1 MQIRFHS
8 PEEMARGR
16 AIRDASYEQMREAR
30 ARTRLIEAQARA
42 AERRLVGRRVVL
54 VVVLVALIAF
64 GLGVTAG
71 RAAAQ
76 SASYWCSVDISS
88 RTRTTVDITL
98 RNAGDGR
105 CRFVTAH
112 RCGRDIRMR
121 RVVVLHGEHRVGL
134 GIDCQ
139 TLRLRG
145 LRAEVLQ

>member
-1 MQIRFHS
+1 MK
-8 PEEMARGR
+8 AL
-16 AIRDASYEQMREAR
+16 AVL
-30 ARTRLIEAQARA
+30 LILA
-42 AERRLVGRRVVL
+42 ATL
-54 VVVLVALIAF
+54 
-64 GLGVTAG
+64 
-71 RAAAQ
+71 AAAPAGAQ
-76 SASYWCSVDISS
+76 PASYWCSVDIDN

-139 TLRLRG
+139 TLRLGG
-145 LRAEVLQ
+145 LRAEVLP